1 MLFFFLYKKVLEVQ
15 LKKPTYPR
23 DNYSDLQILNPQ
35 EMSSED
41 PSTLVNQFIAAATS
55 EGATTEFSKRLALL
69 LSEKTLSLLKFI
81 QVIGPSLTSED
92 VSLRVIAIQCFSE
105 TLAETDSV
113 IISKQDVGV
122 LLQFISAKLEDEK
135 LTLHTLNAL
144 ASLVKAKNF
153 IPHVNDNLI
162 TLLNTLEN
170 AYDPR
175 KHLAKV
181 RYAAFLLLEAILECH
196 NDTIAASTEFSEAYT
211 KTFIH
216 IATGEKDPRNLL
228 SSFKLNRLINELI
241 SFEDRATNKTHD
253 TLLSDLFD
261 VCFCYFPISFT
272 TPENDP
278 YKITAAD
285 LKVELRNTIASQPQ
299 YGQDAFPSLFEKLT
313 STNPTVRNDVL
324 QCLLLCARNY
334 SVDILEQFWLSIWD
348 ALKFEILH
356 NDILTFKPEADYIIP
371 PEYET
376 LDESDDN
383 KTLILTLLV
392 LNTLALRLVDC
403 DSFSTIMSNILEGLE
418 SNYKSLVGKTS
429 KPAVLMLCT
438 MAYSSLVFFNAVVDK
453 LFSFDV
459 WGHFI
464 RSDYQKVDEDEE
476 VDVVL
481 TVAKQ
486 RDLID
491 NLGYVLTA
499 QKLLG
504 ESSSLDNYKD
514 HMLIF
519 MGQLLQSSSNI
530 EKSLKCKI
538 VLQLTKLVILEQFL
552 SPEEVTL
559 VLTWFSENLNSL
571 IESANVNSEGD
582 VLIKEITKALTR
594 IMSEGAEESQH
605 AYITSVVSIILPPL
619 LERVSN
625 PAVLNIIN
633 RICLNYQFLE
643 VLSIRYLN
651 KFTYDSC
658 DEELCLNLIES
669 LLSSFKQAQQA
680 RPFLATSWY
689 SKFFPRFLTVMAK
702 NFPNNALILELSGR
716 LLGLIVRYS
725 DKLKQDQILNEML
738 DLFCR
743 GVSLQGFQVDFV
755 FSEPSAK
762 ISLFKHVVVN
772 VDRSCTIPEET
783 VQQLTTEIIRVIPTI
798 EDEFV
803 KLEYL
808 QLLSLLINKFTKA
821 NDGQVNDL
829 LKKLFV
835 EGKSNKDSFET
846 SIWIAK
852 GLLVRVDPN
861 GLTFLESLLSE
872 LTESEDTRFCRLIS
886 RSYAVLMSDLEI
898 FTNETK
904 SAKIISGVVNLNVR
918 ILYKQQI
925 FEKTA
930 PLLIENYL
938 QSKKDEKKEIFLS
951 TLSILIQNVSSK
963 VINPHL
969 KAVLPLVLSGL
980 YSHNSCILEASLLT
994 LETAITESPELVQDD
1009 LHGLIKKLVD
1019 LGTKKMVV
1027 NKKSINSEKIRLLSL
1042 DCLLKILQGFD
1053 HAKISSLQFSLT
1065 QLLAPGLDDK
1075 RRSVRKKTTDVCQ
1088 ALYEMGR

>member
-1 MLFFFLYKKVLEVQ
+1 
-15 LKKPTYPR
+15 
-23 DNYSDLQILNPQ
+23 
-35 EMSSED
+35 MSSEG
-41 PSTLVNQFIAAATS
+41 PSVLVNQFIAAATS
-55 EGATTEFSKRLALL
+55 EGSTAEFSKRLALL
-69 LSEKTLSLLKFI
+69 LTEKSLSLLNFI
-81 QVIGPSLTSED
+81 QVLGPSLTSED
-92 VSLRVIAIQCFSE
+92 VSLRVIAIQCFAETLSE
-105 TLAETDSV
+105 TDTV
-113 IISKQDVGV
+113 IITKQDVGV
-122 LLQFISAKLEDEK
+122 LLQFISVKLEDEK

-144 ASLVKAKNF
+144 TSLVKAKNF
-153 IPHVNDNLI
+153 IPHVNDNLK

-170 AYDPR
+170 VYDPR

-181 RYAAFLLLEAILECH
+181 RYAGFLLLEAILEKH
-196 NDTIAASTEFSEAYT
+196 REAISASAEFSEAYT

-228 SSFKLNRLINELI
+228 LSFKLNRLINELV
-241 SFEDRATNKTHD
+241 SFEDRAKNKTHD

-285 LKVELRNTIASQPQ
+285 LKVELRNTIASQSQ

-313 STNPTVRNDVL
+313 STNPAVRNDVL
-324 QCLLLCARNY
+324 QCLLLCTTNY
-334 SVDILEQFWLSIWD
+334 SADILEQFWLSIWD

-371 PEYET
+371 PKFET
-376 LDESDDN
+376 LEETDDN

-392 LNTLALRLVDC
+392 LNTLALRLVDRE
-403 DSFSTIMSNILEGLE
+403 SFSTFTSNVLEGLE

-429 KPAVLMLCT
+429 KPAVLMLCA
-438 MAYSSLVFFNAVVDK
+438 MACSSVAFFNAVVDK
-453 LFSFDV
+453 LFSFEV

-464 RSDYQKVDEDEE
+464 RSDYQKIDDEEE

-481 TVAKQ
+481 TVSKQ

-491 NLGYVLTA
+491 NLGYVITA

-504 ESSSLDNYKD
+504 ERSSLDNYKD
-514 HMLIF
+514 HILIF

-538 VLQLTKLVILEQFL
+538 VLQLTKVVILEQFL
-552 SPEEVTL
+552 SSEEVTL

-571 IESANVNSEGD
+571 IESNSNLESD
-582 VLIKEITKALTR
+582 VLVKEFTTSLTK
-594 IMSEGAEESQH
+594 IMSEGAEELQH
-605 AYITSVVSIILPPL
+605 AYITSVISIILPPL

-625 PAVLNIIN
+625 SAVLNIIN

-669 LLSSFKQAQQA
+669 LLSSFKQAQQV

-702 NFPNNALILELSGR
+702 NFPNNALILEFSGR
-716 LLGLIVRYS
+716 LIGLIVRYS
-725 DKLKQDQILNEML
+725 DKLKHEQILNEMT
-738 DLFCR
+738 DIFCE
-743 GVSLQGFQVDFV
+743 GKSLQGFEVDFTL
-755 FSEPSAK
+755 SQPSAK
-762 ISLFKHVVVN
+762 ISLYKHVIVN
-772 VDRSCTIPEET
+772 VDRKCTLSEET
-783 VQQLTTEIIRVIPTI
+783 IQDLTTQIIKIIPTI
-798 EDEFV
+798 DDAFV

-808 QLLSLLINKFTKA
+808 QLLALFINKFTKV
-821 NDGQVNDL
+821 NDGHVNEL
-829 LKKLFV
+829 LNNLFL
-835 EGKSNKDSFET
+835 EGKTNKDSFEV

-852 GLLVRVDPN
+852 GLLVKVDPN
-861 GLTFLESLLSE
+861 GLNFLKSLLSE
-872 LTESEDTRFCRLIS
+872 LTESEDLSLCRLIS

-898 FTNETK
+898 FVNETK
-904 SAKIISGVVNLNVR
+904 STKIISGVVNLNVR
-918 ILYKQQI
+918 MLYKQQI

-930 PLLIENYL
+930 PVLIENYL
-938 QSKKDEKKEIFLS
+938 KTQNDQKKEIFLS
-951 TLSILIQNVSSK
+951 TLSIVIQNVSSK

-969 KAVLPLVLSGL
+969 TAVLPLVLSGL
-980 YSHNSCILEASLLT
+980 YSHNSCILEASLQT
-994 LETAITESPELVQDD
+994 LRTAITESPELLKED

-1019 LGTKKMVV
+1019 LGTKKIVV
-1027 NKKSINSEKIRLLSL
+1027 NKKTINIEKIRLLSL
-1042 DCLLKILQGFD
+1042 ECLLEILQNFD
-1053 HAKISSLQFSLT
+1053 HAKISNFQFSLT

-1088 ALYEMGR
+1088 ALYELGR

>member
-1 MLFFFLYKKVLEVQ
+1 MFRPAMSFPRLSPPF
-15 LKKPTYPR
+15 PR
-23 DNYSDLQILNPQ
+23 DNFESRLILIPQ
-35 EMSSED
+35 VMSSEE
-41 PSTLVNQFIAAATS
+41 PSVLVNQFIAAATS
-55 EGATTEFSKRLALL
+55 EGPTTDFSKRLARLL
-69 LSEKTLSLLKFI
+69 TEKSLSLLRFI
-81 QVIGPSLTSED
+81 QVLGPSLTSDD
-92 VSLRVIAIQCFSE
+92 VSLRVIAIQCFAE

-135 LTLHTLNAL
+135 LTLHTLDAL
-144 ASLVKAKNF
+144 SSLVRAKNF
-153 IPHVNDNLI
+153 IPHVNDNLKS
-162 TLLNTLEN
+162 LLNTLEN
-170 AYDPR
+170 VYDPR

-181 RYAAFLLLEAILECH
+181 RYAGFLLLETILEKH
-196 NDTIAASTEFSEAYT
+196 RDAIAASAEFSEAYT

-228 SSFKLNRLINELI
+228 LSFKLNRLINELV
-241 SFEDRATNKTHD
+241 SFEDRAINKTHD
-253 TLLSDLFD
+253 ELLSDLFD

-285 LKVELRNTIASQPQ
+285 LKVELRKTIASQSQ

-324 QCLLLCARNY
+324 QCLLLCTRNY
-334 SVDILEQFWLSIWD
+334 SVEILEQFWLSIWD

-392 LNTLALRLVDC
+392 LNTLALRLVNS
-403 DSFSTIMSNILEGLE
+403 DSFASITSNVLEGLE

-429 KPAVLMLCT
+429 KPAVLMLCS
-438 MAYSSLVFFNAVVDK
+438 MAYSSVAFFNAVVDK
-453 LFSFDV
+453 LFSFEV

-464 RSDYQKVDEDEE
+464 RSDYQKIEDEEE
-476 VDVVL
+476 VDVSL

-491 NLGYVLTA
+491 NLGYVITA
-499 QKLLG
+499 QKLLA
-504 ESSSLDNYKD
+504 ERSSLDTYRD

-538 VLQLTKLVILEQFL
+538 VLQLTKIVNLEQFL

-571 IESANVNSEGD
+571 IESGSTNLEAD
-582 VLIKEITKALTR
+582 VLVKKITNSLAK

-605 AYITSVVSIILPPL
+605 AYITSVISIILPPL
-619 LERVSN
+619 LERVSD
-625 PAVLNIIN
+625 PAVLKIIN
-633 RICLNYQFLE
+633 QICLNYQFLE

-651 KFTYDSC
+651 KLTYDAC
-658 DEELCLNLIES
+658 DDELCLNLIES

-702 NFPNNALILELSGR
+702 NFSNNALILELSGR
-716 LLGLIVRYS
+716 LLGLIVRFS
-725 DKLKQDQILNEML
+725 DKLKQDQILNEMT
-738 DLFCR
+738 DLFCK
-743 GVSLQGFQVDFV
+743 GKPVQGFQVEFNL
-755 FSEPSAK
+755 SEPSEK
-762 ISLFKHVVVN
+762 ISLYKHVIVN
-772 VDRSCTIPEET
+772 VDRSCNLPEET
-783 VQQLTTEIIRVIPTI
+783 AQQLTTEIIRIIPTI
-798 EDEFV
+798 NNEFV
-803 KLEYL
+803 RLEYL
-808 QLLSLLINKFTKA
+808 QLLALFINKFTKA
-821 NDGQVNDL
+821 NDGQVKEL
-829 LKKLFV
+829 LNGLFL
-835 EGKSNKDSFET
+835 EGKTKKDSFEI

-861 GLTFLESLLSE
+861 GLNFLQSLLSE
-872 LTESEDTRFCRLIS
+872 LTESEDLSFCKLIS

-898 FTNETK
+898 FVNETK
-904 SAKIISGVVNLNVR
+904 STKIISGVVNLNVR
-918 ILYKQQI
+918 MLYKQQI

-930 PLLIENYL
+930 PVLIENYL
-938 QSKKDEKKEIFLS
+938 QAQKDEKKEIYLS
-951 TLSILIQNVSSK
+951 TLSIIIQNVSSK

-969 KAVLPLVLSGL
+969 EAVLPLVINGL
-980 YSHNSCILEASLLT
+980 YSHNSCILEASLQT
-994 LETAITESPELVQDD
+994 LETAIAESPELIQND

-1019 LGTKKMVV
+1019 LGTTKMVV
-1027 NKKSINSEKIRLLSL
+1027 NKKSINTEKIRLLSL
-1042 DCLLKILQGFD
+1042 ECLLKILQNFD
-1053 HAKISSLQFSLT
+1053 QSKISSFQFSLT

-1088 ALYEMGR
+1088 ALYELGR